1 MATLINFEASI
12 LFILSFFPDRCSAF
26 EKAEEELNLKV
37 IVIRRNK
44 GYFITALY
52 SPVFYTIMSCD
63 SGELVVS
70 CIYWNWLNIYILCE
84 RFIR

>member
-1 MATLINFEASI
+1 MATLINFEANI
-12 LFILSFFPDRCSAF
+12 LFILSFSYRCSAF

-52 SPVFYTIMSCD
+52 GPIFYISRLHFELISNLAIASPT
-63 SGELVVS
+63 
-70 CIYWNWLNIYILCE
+70 
-84 RFIR
+84 

>member
-12 LFILSFFPDRCSAF
+12 LFILSFFPYRCSAF

-52 SPVFYTIMSCD
+52 SPVFYISRLHF
-63 SGELVVS
+63 ELIS
-70 CIYWNWLNIYILCE
+70 NLEIASPT
-84 RFIR
+84 

>member
-12 LFILSFFPDRCSAF
+12 LFILSFFPYRCSAF

-52 SPVFYTIMSCD
+52 GPIFYISRLHFELISNLAIASPT
-63 SGELVVS
+63 
-70 CIYWNWLNIYILCE
+70 
-84 RFIR
+84 